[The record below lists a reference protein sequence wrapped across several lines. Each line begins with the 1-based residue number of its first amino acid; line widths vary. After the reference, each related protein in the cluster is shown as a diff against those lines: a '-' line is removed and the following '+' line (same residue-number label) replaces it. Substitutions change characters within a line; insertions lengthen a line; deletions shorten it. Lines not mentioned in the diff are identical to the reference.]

1 MPSRSKDQPI
11 TPWGAFVMF
20 WILLAVIVCAGI
32 PMAAGVIIT
41 AFIPWFGELREFNPW
56 LLLHILWIYPV
67 FWFVALLAE
76 GVFKHIFGTGPG
88 RKVGEA
94 LEDITCCLAV
104 ALMYYTVF
112 FRDPLG
118 AIFASLVSFLL
129 MKPFVDWLER
139 HTPPD
144 EPEDSPEPESAG
156 PDDSDAR

>member
-1 MPSRSKDQPI
+1 M
-11 TPWGAFVMF
+11 
-20 WILLAVIVCAGI
+20 
-32 PMAAGVIIT
+32 
-41 AFIPWFGELREFNPW
+41 
-56 LLLHILWIYPV
+56 
-67 FWFVALLAE
+67 
-76 GVFKHIFGTGPG
+76 
-88 RKVGEA
+88 
-94 LEDITCCLAV
+94 
-104 ALMYYTVF
+104 MYYTVF